1 MKKMLNLNVSLLQKK
16 IVIKIFFSFQVDV
29 KTILEDHWNMSSF
42 LYMGGHIYKSH
53 IILWEVPCC

>member
-29 KTILEDHWNMSSF
+29 KTILEDH
-42 LYMGGHIYKSH
+42 
-53 IILWEVPCC
+53 